1 MAVDVFGSCL
11 TDFSLYFSFL
21 LAAAQAIPPSGST
34 ALIQTHSNFN
44 SQTPVIQSAH
54 CFFFPPSSFLNVY
67 CRTQFNPQ
75 PRWKV
80 ENQSKHSSPVYSHTR
95 ALVASKVRVS
105 VCFGPPV
112 PCRPLRYQKN
122 QFPVSSRQSWRWRKS
137 AAPRATTR
145 TTRPPTAFPK
155 PPFTRQRVGSQ
166 FENRGEAEDKG
177 APEKDEGA
185 AGVTG
190 TH

>member
-1 MAVDVFGSCL
+1 MLIIF
-11 TDFSLYFSFL
+11 FS
-21 LAAAQAIPPSGST
+21 
-34 ALIQTHSNFN
+34 
-44 SQTPVIQSAH
+44 
-54 CFFFPPSSFLNVY
+54 PPSSFLNVY
-67 CRTQFNPQ
+67 CRSSIHNLGGKWKTSVNTAHQFIL
-75 PRWKV
+75 
-80 ENQSKHSSPVYSHTR
+80 TR

-105 VCFGPPV
+105 VCFGPPM
-112 PCRPLRYQKN
+112 PCKTLRYQKN

-155 PPFTRQRVGSQ
+155 PPFTRQRADSSEPQ

-177 APEKDEGA
+177 APEKEEGA